1 MNLLAF
7 LYVFALFYVFIPGTV
22 ITLPIKGSKM
32 IHSLVHALLFSIVLF
47 FTYSTVFQFSLKE
60 GAGYTDNTTKR
71 GDGYINNGD
80 VTVDIKG
87 ISTDAN

>member
-60 GAGYTDNTTKR
+60 GAGYPGYNTTKR

-80 VTVDIKG
+80 VT
-87 ISTDAN
+87 DAN